1 VNLPISGG
9 PVTLNA
15 GDIVLVTAC
24 HFGGTSEVR
33 FAYAQNTYEQSVI
46 GYLADAS
53 LFSLTQPN
61 AIMIR
66 LSDDPS
72 GSVAE
77 VENTIGMSVY
87 PNPANNQA
95 TVSFAVNNDATA
107 SVNVTDLTGKV
118 VYTSALGSV
127 NGAQK
132 VTVNTES
139 LTNGVY
145 MVNVI
150 VDGTV
155 STQKLIVRK

>member
-1 VNLPISGG
+1 
-9 PVTLNA
+9 
-15 GDIVLVTAC
+15 
-24 HFGGTSEVR
+24 
-33 FAYAQNTYEQSVI
+33 
-46 GYLADAS
+46 
-53 LFSLTQPN
+53 
-61 AIMIR
+61 MIR

-72 GSVAE
+72 GSVTE
-77 VENTIGMSVY
+77 VENTIGMSIY
-87 PNPANNQA
+87 PNPANNEA
-95 TVSFAVNNDATA
+95 TVSFALNNDATA
-107 SVNVTDLTGKV
+107 SVNVTDLAGKV

>member
-1 VNLPISGG
+1 
-9 PVTLNA
+9 
-15 GDIVLVTAC
+15 
-24 HFGGTSEVR
+24 
-33 FAYAQNTYEQSVI
+33 
-46 GYLADAS
+46 
-53 LFSLTQPN
+53 
-61 AIMIR
+61 MIR

-72 GSVAE
+72 GSVTE
-77 VENTIGMSVY
+77 VENTVGMNVY

-95 TVSFAVNNDATA
+95 TVTFEVNNASTA
-107 SVNVTDLTGKV
+107 AVNVTDLTGKV
-118 VYTSALGSV
+118 VYTAALGSV

-132 VTVNTES
+132 VNVNTES